1 MDPYCCHLGA
11 FDPYGPQDIQVST
24 GGFCGHSL
32 STVRNYQ
39 GNQVG
44 AQGRYRSVLSTSSAL
59 AHVRCDGGG
68 YSAARDRG
76 AETSEVAEKYPVRN
90 RHRCPAC
97 VLRMEMGHSYAAAGV
112 DHIINCFCRCRYA
125 ILSLVVR

>member
-1 MDPYCCHLGA
+1 M
-11 FDPYGPQDIQVST
+11 ST

-39 GNQVG
+39 GNQG
-44 AQGRYRSVLSTSSAL
+44 SAQGRYRSVFSTSSAL
-59 AHVRCDGGG
+59 AHVRCDGSG

-97 VLRMEMGHSYAAAGV
+97 VLRMEMDYTYTAAGV
-112 DHIINCFCRCRYA
+112 DYYRQCNHVINRNFPHY
-125 ILSLVVR
+125 IDLLDIYLGISVKMLLN